1 MKLTPKIIAA
11 NLIVTAV
18 VFLPLLVNAQG
29 LVKCQNPPNCS
40 FQDFMNTLFAVINF
54 IVQLGIA
61 FSAIVFAYAGWL
73 YMTSGGD
80 EGKIKQAHE
89 LFIKVLWGFLFAL
102 GGYLIVQLIATSLGV
117 QGGYI
122 IF

>member
-1 MKLTPKIIAA
+1 MKAKTSNIILKIITAIFIFSPILVIAA
-11 NLIVTAV
+11 
-18 VFLPLLVNAQG
+18 G
-29 LVKCQNPPNCS
+29 LVPCDGPNC
-40 FQDFMNTLFAVINF
+40 DFDKFMELIFGVINF
-54 IVQLGIA
+54 LVQLGIA

-80 EGKIKQAHE
+80 EGKISQAHE
-89 LFIKVLWGFLFAL
+89 LFVKVLWGFLFAL
-102 GGYLIVQLIATSLGV
+102 GGYLIVQLIAKSLGV